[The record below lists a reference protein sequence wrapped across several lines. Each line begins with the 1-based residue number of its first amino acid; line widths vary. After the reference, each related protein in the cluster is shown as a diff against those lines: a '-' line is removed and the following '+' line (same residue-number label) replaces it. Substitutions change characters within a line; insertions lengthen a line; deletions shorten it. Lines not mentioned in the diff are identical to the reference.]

1 MRVLVER
8 INTSKSEASAVFSA
22 EAVKLAVREC
32 PSLRLQQKPLE
43 LLLDSGDEM
52 AKYTTPP
59 LKTTPLLCIKLGY
72 CHRYIVMSRALMSEK
87 YDNLSQQHNF
97 LQMNHENLLT
107 RYHVIVS
114 QGVAL
119 CVRLSY

>member
-8 INTSKSEASAVFSA
+8 INSSKSEASAVFSA

-52 AKYTTPP
+52 AKY
-59 LKTTPLLCIKLGY
+59 
-72 CHRYIVMSRALMSEK
+72 IVMSRALMSEK
-87 YDNLSQQHNF
+87 YDKLSQQHNF

-107 RYHVIVS
+107 RYHDHMFIP
-114 QGVAL
+114 QAVAL
-119 CVRLSY
+119 FVRIPL